1 VKAPR
6 FRLPALGNPFNTL
19 FGRMVVLM
27 VVLLIADHS
36 VWLITFGRVRP
47 HDHFDQA
54 QREILLA
61 VSVLRQLDVQA
72 PNGAPPDPA
81 LQTTLRAALQGVKRV
96 PINAPDTPPVSGQ
109 PRPIPPD
116 SAGFSLHP
124 IPPADEQGF
133 KPSPIPPDASFFKH
147 GPMPPGAAGLQRSL
161 LLDLPPGSKVAI
173 RPPPMGQV
181 WVLLPGS
188 LEWDVIPLGGPP
200 QGAPLTSVFIE
211 LGLAVLFS
219 IIAAWQLQKPLT
231 ELARAAA
238 KFRPYRAPVALRER
252 GPREVKRVIRH
263 FNDTLK
269 ELHEIEQD
277 REVMLAGVA
286 HDLRAPITRIRARA
300 EVIAETRIAA
310 GFIRD
315 ADSLTQIVGQFLDF
329 SKLSVDESPPR
340 SVDEFCQAQWNTQEN
355 DVQRSAEIQ
364 LSLKAGPEFALPVID
379 IERILSNL
387 VENALTYGVGPIEI
401 QTRRVSE
408 ARADMPGETSVFW
421 ELSVRDH
428 GAGIP
433 DRQLST
439 VTRPF
444 VRLDA
449 SRGGDAHC
457 GLGLAIVNKLAQRHA
472 GMLSLSN
479 APDGGLRA
487 TLRFAV

>member
-1 VKAPR
+1 MKAPR
-6 FRLPALGNPFNTL
+6 FKLPALGNPFNTL

-36 VWLITFGRVRP
+36 VWLITFGRERP
-47 HDHFDQA
+47 HDHFEQA
-54 QREILLA
+54 QRETLLA
-61 VSVLRQLDVQA
+61 VSVLRQLDARA
-72 PNGAPPDPA
+72 PDGSQPDPA
-81 LQTTLRAALQGVKRV
+81 LQATLRAALQGVKRV
-96 PINAPDTPPVSGQ
+96 PLNAPDAPPANGQ
-109 PRPIPPD
+109 LRPIPP
-116 SAGFSLHP
+116 SASGFSLGP
-124 IPPADEQGF
+124 IPPNDHSF
-133 KPSPIPPDASFFKH
+133 KPGLIPPGAPFFKH
-147 GPMPPGAAGLQRSL
+147 GPIPPEAAGLQHSL
-161 LLDLPPGSKVAI
+161 LHDLPPGTKVSI
-173 RPPPMGQV
+173 RPPPMAEV

-188 LEWDVIPLGGPP
+188 LEWDVIPIGGPP
-200 QGAPLTSVFIE
+200 PGAPLTSVFIE

-219 IIAAWQLQKPLT
+219 IIAAWQLQKPLA

-238 KFRPYRAPVALRER
+238 KFRPYRSPVALRER

-269 ELHEIEQD
+269 ELYEIEQD

-329 SKLSVDESPPR
+329 SKLSVDESPPM
-340 SVDEFCQAQWNTQEN
+340 SVDAFCQAQWNTQEN
-355 DVQRSAEIQ
+355 DVQRSAEIH
-364 LSLKAGPEFALPVID
+364 LSLKAGAAFALPEID
-379 IERILSNL
+379 IERMLSNL

-401 QTRRVSE
+401 QTRRISE
-408 ARADMPGETSVFW
+408 ARADTPGETSTFW

-428 GAGIP
+428 GNGIP
-433 DRQLST
+433 EQQLGT

-472 GMLSLSN
+472 GSLALSN
-479 APDGGLRA
+479 APGGGLRA
-487 TLRFAV
+487 ALRFAV